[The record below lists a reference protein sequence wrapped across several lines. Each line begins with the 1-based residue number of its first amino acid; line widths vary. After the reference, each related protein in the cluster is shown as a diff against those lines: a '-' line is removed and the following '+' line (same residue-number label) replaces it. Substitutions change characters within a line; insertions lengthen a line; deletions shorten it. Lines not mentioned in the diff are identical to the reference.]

1 MDKTISIS
9 IGGFSFIVDDGA
21 YSKLKTYLDEIRRS
35 LNGMEGIEEV
45 ITDVEIRIAELF
57 RERLGVRE
65 VVNESDVDNVISIM
79 GRPEQYVDEDAYE
92 DSNTHKSYSSKSGEK
107 KKKKLYRDPDD
118 KVLGGVLSGLAHYLG
133 IETWITRVLWIVLFF
148 VDLPFTGAS
157 FTIVAYIILLI
168 ILPKAVTATQKYEMY
183 GEAGDFESI
192 KTNIKKTTHDVKSMA
207 KGTSSTLG
215 EILRVFA
222 KIALIGIG
230 LIFIGTG
237 IGFLIGAVAT
247 LFSYSSGIPFKFFSY
262 VVDYEWQ
269 EWTAKGLVMV
279 LLLIPAIL
287 SILFG
292 ARLMSSRVKINKL
305 SVFSSIALWFIAV
318 IGASVLAVSLGS
330 NFNRDIEFSEKKNYS
345 LTSDTIKISFDEF
358 KIKGNSTV
366 NWRFKDDLDG
376 FVEFDGKLQRMIED
390 DIEVR
395 QSPNDQLMVEIIYS
409 SRGSN
414 ADDAR
419 NNAESIDYKYAMN
432 SKSELVFNNYL
443 TLNGKPKYR
452 NQSISIT
459 VYVPKGKVI
468 YAENIDDLIFYNPS
482 LNSKNYKDG
491 TNKFYKFVEDNL
503 ECLNCTAQDSTDEKT
518 TSIFESDS
526 SKVKITKEGIR
537 IQDGEDKIII
547 NKKKIKISD
556 GTDSI
561 NIDFSGN

>member
-21 YSKLKTYLDEIRRS
+21 YSKLKNYLDEIRRS
-35 LNGMEGIEEV
+35 LSGMEGIEEV
-45 ITDVEIRIAELF
+45 ISDVEIRIAELF

-107 KKKKLYRDPDD
+107 KKKRLYRDPDD

-157 FTIVAYIILLI
+157 FTIVAYIVLLI
-168 ILPKAVTATQKYEMY
+168 ILPKAETATQKYEMY
-183 GEAGDFESI
+183 GEAGDIESI
-192 KTNIKKTTHDVKSMA
+192 KTNINKTTHDVKGMA
-207 KGTSSTLG
+207 KNTSSTLG
-215 EILRVFA
+215 EVLRVFA
-222 KIALIGIG
+222 KIALIFIG

-269 EWTAKGLVMV
+269 EWAAKGLVMV

-292 ARLMSSRVKINKL
+292 ARLMSSRVKNNTQFKNRNNGKKRY
-305 SVFSSIALWFIAV
+305 SVRGGV
-318 IGASVLAVSLGS
+318 VLGVSLGS

-345 LTSDTIKISFDEF
+345 LTSDTIKISFDEY
-358 KIKGNSTV
+358 KIIGNSTV
-366 NWRFKDDLDG
+366 NWRFKDDMDG

-395 QSPNDQLMVEIIYS
+395 QSPNDQLMVEIVYS

-419 NNAESIDYKYAMN
+419 NNAESINYKYAMN

-443 TLNGKPKYR
+443 TLSGKPKYR
-452 NQSISIT
+452 NQSVSIV

-468 YAENIDDLIFYNPS
+468 YSENIDDLIFYNPS
-482 LNSKNYKDG
+482 LNNKNYQDG
-491 TNKFYKFVEDNL
+491 TNKFYKFVDDNL
-503 ECLNCTAQDSTDEKT
+503 ECLNCTAQDSTDEET